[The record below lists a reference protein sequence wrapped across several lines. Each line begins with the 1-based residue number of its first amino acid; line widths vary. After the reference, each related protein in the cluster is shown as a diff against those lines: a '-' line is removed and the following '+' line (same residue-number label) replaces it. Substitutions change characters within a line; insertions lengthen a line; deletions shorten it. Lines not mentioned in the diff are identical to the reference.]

1 MEQRLSLVTLGV
13 GDLARARRF
22 YGEGLG
28 WREIEP
34 RREEIAFFQLA
45 GMGLALWPVDELAA
59 DAHLPPRAAG
69 FGGITL
75 AINLAT
81 PEAVD
86 TALAQAEQAGGRLL
100 KPAAKVFWGGY
111 SGYFADP
118 DGHPWEVAHNP
129 FCRINGDGT
138 VSFDGDA

>member
-13 GDLARARRF
+13 SDLPRARRF

-34 RREEIAFFQLA
+34 RRDEIAFFQMA
-45 GMGLALWPVDELAA
+45 GMGLALWSVDELAK
-59 DAHLPPRAAG
+59 DAGLARRGG
-69 FGGITL
+69 FGGIAL

-86 TALAQAEQAGGRLL
+86 VALAQAERAGGRLV
-100 KPAAKVFWGGY
+100 KPAAKAFWGGY

-129 FCRINGDGT
+129 FCTINADGT
-138 VSFDGDA
+138 VSFEP